1 MYASLT
7 LTALQLMSAPKIVVQ
22 AASPGAPVPAALLGS
37 NLPART
43 ETTARIP
50 ALLKSMGVSLYRYPG
65 GSSPGWHWMTGAMDF
80 PVAAGEG
87 SCALNQPQQIVD
99 FVRAASGQLLITTN
113 LESGTPAEAAG
124 LASELVTRGM
134 RAQAWEIGNEPFGDW
149 DNGYRGAAAYA
160 ADVRAYASALR
171 AADPGARIGLDL
183 AGAYRDTDTDGDA
196 IDTADWDR
204 VVLRGAGSVADFM
217 SYHWYPGRRAQ
228 EEPLHVMAGSL
239 RIPIDVARF
248 RALAAAE
255 VPGRTL
261 DLAYLEWDGVF
272 DNDATGARHTLANA
286 IFYADALGQM
296 MTSGVAMATHYDAS
310 TRSYGLVSAYA
321 PCVAG
326 AGFAAW
332 DGVTVRPKAYALQ
345 LVSKLVGGALLPVAV
360 SGGDSY
366 AATTTAPLQEYTG
379 MVPYLAAY
387 AVRAGDVIKLLVVH
401 RHPTQTASAEVELAG
416 LAGAQAT
423 GTASAEVAILTG
435 PALTSSNERGALAVA
450 VSTETRPLARAG
462 FTLEVPPRSVMLIE
476 LPLVDGAG
484 GDGGTG
490 GADAAVDMGGG
501 DGGGCGCHAGGC
513 AAGGGGAL
521 VLMLGALLVVGW
533 RRRARGRRRR

>member
-1 MYASLT
+1 
-7 LTALQLMSAPKIVVQ
+7 
-22 AASPGAPVPAALLGS
+22 
-37 NLPART
+37 
-43 ETTARIP
+43 
-50 ALLKSMGVSLYRYPG
+50 
-65 GSSPGWHWMTGAMDF
+65 
-80 PVAAGEG
+80 
-87 SCALNQPQQIVD
+87 
-99 FVRAASGQLLITTN
+99 
-113 LESGTPAEAAG
+113 
-124 LASELVTRGM
+124 
-134 RAQAWEIGNEPFGDW
+134 
-149 DNGYRGAAAYA
+149 
-160 ADVRAYASALR
+160 
-171 AADPGARIGLDL
+171 
-183 AGAYRDTDTDGDA
+183 
-196 IDTADWDR
+196 
-204 VVLRGAGSVADFM
+204 
-217 SYHWYPGRRAQ
+217 
-228 EEPLHVMAGSL
+228 
-239 RIPIDVARF
+239 
-248 RALAAAE
+248 
-255 VPGRTL
+255 
-261 DLAYLEWDGVF
+261 
-272 DNDATGARHTLANA
+272 
-286 IFYADALGQM
+286 
-296 MTSGVAMATHYDAS
+296 
-310 TRSYGLVSAYA
+310 
-321 PCVAG
+321 
-326 AGFAAW
+326 
-332 DGVTVRPKAYALQ
+332 
-345 LVSKLVGGALLPVAV
+345 
-360 SGGDSY
+360 
-366 AATTTAPLQEYTG
+366 